1 MGGDDNTLEVVAVVA
16 SAAVVG
22 MVVTSMVVGAPIT
35 ITMNVG
41 GVLSFAVRTFVFRK

>member
-1 MGGDDNTLEVVAVVA
+1 MGGDDNTLEVVVVA

-22 MVVTSMVVGAPIT
+22 MVVASMVVGAPIA

-41 GVLSFAVRTFVFRK
+41 GVLSFTVRTFVFRK